1 MMGLA
6 VVQKVGTV
14 ATRGGGDSGCAMVVH
29 PEGIVDV
36 EIVIGDV
43 NDDVDELLVKEVG
56 VCWFRNRFEGIGTN
70 CGV

>member
-1 MMGLA
+1 M
-6 VVQKVGTV
+6 
-14 ATRGGGDSGCAMVVH
+14 ATRGGGDSDCAMVVH

-43 NDDVDELLVKEVG
+43 KEHVDELLVKVG